1 MSRRVSF
8 KEVQQRIKDK
18 YGENISIISDE
29 TKYKG
34 TKYPLLFKCNVC
46 GNILEKTPNNMF
58 HYGCKYCCK
67 KEKTKRCL
75 MYAQQKVLD
84 LEIIRERVKKRYGD
98 EYVILTREDEYCNT
112 QKHVNILH
120 TKCGREFKVTP
131 RNLLAGYGC
140 SKCAKE
146 YNSQTIYRLL
156 IEKNLKSKNNFKDK
170 VSKLYNNKISVNNED
185 YIKDKIP
192 LNAYCIYHGVF
203 KTTPNRLLHG
213 SGCPKCLQTKLERT
227 IERMLLNE
235 HTTFDYQRKFQWLG
249 LQKIDFYLPEYNVA
263 IECQGKQHFK
273 PVEYFGGD
281 IAFKRMQELD
291 KRKYDLCKE
300 HNVKLLYYAEE
311 KEYDEFLGDKLYKNT
326 EDLINEIKSYG
337 NETTDTAKYSES

>member
-18 YGENISIISDE
+18 YGEKISIISDE

-46 GNILEKTPNNMF
+46 GNILEKTPNSMF
-58 HYGCKYCCK
+58 YYGCKYCCK

-75 MYAQQKVLD
+75 MYAQQKILD
-84 LEIIRERVKKRYGD
+84 LETIRERVKKRYGD
-98 EYVILTREDEYCNT
+98 EYVILTRDEDYCNCKT
-112 QKHVNILH
+112 HVKILH
-120 TKCGREFKVTP
+120 NKCGREFKATP
-131 RNLLAGYGC
+131 SNLLSGYRC
-140 SKCAKE
+140 SNCAKE
-146 YNSQTIYRLL
+146 YNRQTIYRLL
-156 IEKNLKSKNNFKDK
+156 SEKNLKSKNSFKDK
-170 VSKLYNNKISVNNED
+170 VSNLYNNKIIVNNED

-192 LNAYCIYHGVF
+192 INAYCIYHGVF

-227 IERMLLNE
+227 IEQILLDKNIV
-235 HTTFDYQRKFQWLG
+235 FDYQRKFQWLG
-249 LQKIDFYLPEYNVA
+249 QQKLDFYLPDYNIA

-281 IAFKRMQELD
+281 KTFIRGQELD
-291 KRKYDLCKE
+291 KRKYNLCKE
-300 HNVKLLYYAEE
+300 NNVKLLYYTEE
-311 KEYDEFLGDKLYKNT
+311 KEYNEFLGDKLYNNT
-326 EDLINEIKSYG
+326 EDLLNEIISYG
-337 NETTDTAKYSES
+337 NETTNTAKHSES